1 MGKINNNALDQIV
14 FETDTDDDLKLQVN
28 GATSLRINANLALG
42 LGNTTSYGTAGQV
55 LTSNGA
61 ATTPYW
67 QSLNFAPTSNPTF
80 TGNVSLTALNANG
93 SLGTNGQLLT
103 SNGSA
108 AYWAAPPSG
117 GLSEIDMWALTTNE
131 TAGGGGFVP
140 TGFARPSY
148 LTKVGTGMSV
158 ASGVFTF
165 PSTGTWLIS
174 NYCYSIR
181 SGPNWTFWSISTD
194 SGSTWTDI
202 WSSPSMN
209 TNISYY
215 TAPLTVSNA
224 TTTRFR
230 WGAYGTIYSGSSVMF
245 TKLA

>member
-1 MGKINNNALDQIV
+1 MAVINSSSFDGTANNALY
-14 FETDTDDDLKLQVN
+14 
-28 GATSLRINANLALG
+28 LG
-42 LGNTTSYGTAGQV
+42 GTAANGYQTTAG
-55 LTSNGA
+55 LASNVATLA
-61 ATTPYW
+61 ANNALFLGGSAANTY
-67 QSLNFAPTSNPTF
+67 APLASPTF
-80 TGNVSLTALNANG
+80 TGNVALTTLSANG
-93 SLGTNGQLLT
+93 SVGTNGQLLT
-103 SNGSA
+103 SNGSVS
-108 AYWAAPPSG
+108 YWAAAPSG
-117 GLSEIDMWALTTNE
+117 GLSEVDMWALTASE

-174 NYCYSIR
+174 NYCYSQR
-181 SGPNWTFWSISTD
+181 TGPNWTFWSISTD

-230 WGAYGTIYSGSSVMF
+230 WGAYGTIYDGRVVF
-245 TKLA
+245 AKLA